1 MIPSVELIW
10 ALAASV
16 LLIVEQL
23 RHRRSLRHEL
33 KSLRS
38 SYDAAIHRNEELT
51 QASDKMG
58 DLYRYQLLTSR
69 RRAARIKKVL
79 EIATS
84 INSNLSLDKVLH
96 EIVHAVSEAAG
107 FRIVLLRVL
116 NDSSGEFEARAFAGL
131 SREAIRKLEQHPIPR
146 SEFDSWLKE
155 EFRVS
160 RSYFISHERKFW
172 GKEDDEGYTPD
183 LGIRKEG
190 EWHQEDVLFVPLYT
204 KDGAAIG
211 YLSVDDP
218 VDRRLPSRETV
229 ETLEILATHAVV
241 AIQNASL
248 YERLNQSMG
257 QLEEATERAEELND
271 LKSSFVSTVSHELRT
286 PLTAI
291 RAYVEALLESVGS
304 PNVEMQRQFLGVID
318 DQSLKLRR
326 LIDSVL
332 ELSQLESGRFRMSRE
347 PFNLITLTDEV
358 VENLRSMAG
367 PKKISIRV
375 ESAAPEIVVEA
386 DRALLKRVLHNLGS
400 NAVKFTHEGGTVT
413 FRTAMEGRT
422 VRVQIEDT
430 GIGIPK
436 EEIERI
442 FDKFY
447 QIDSSLSREYPGVG
461 LGLTVSKSIV
471 EWHGGEILAESET
484 GVGSRFT
491 VVLPVTAGDA
501 NVITHATWTP
511 SRSVSDHLTRLTVE
525 MIAEVMNARTAS
537 LMLVDEE
544 KAELYIRA
552 ARGLREEV
560 VCGTRVKIGDSIAGW
575 VAKHGQPLLVTN
587 IEEDPRFGRPNGHQ
601 YETKSLLSVPVK
613 IDGRVIGV
621 ININNKV
628 SCTPFT
634 EDDRALLSSLSDRVA
649 LAWKRVSDHERTS
662 DRTEETA
669 KALAAI
675 IENARRSRLKLS
687 SGGMAGRAVALGRK
701 LGLKEED
708 VEALAYVASVHDV
721 GMAQIDLSVLQE
733 PGKLDDV
740 AWAEVAL
747 HPLRSAEIVKPIEF
761 QEQVTEIILAHHE
774 RMDGRGYP
782 RGLKGD
788 QIPLGARIIAVL
800 DAYESMTVGRPYRHA
815 MSHADAVRELRQCKG
830 TQFDPRVVEAFAQ
843 MPEFQENTKPVR
855 AGEAA
860 HEADKTHA

>member
-1 MIPSVELIW
+1 MIPAIELIW
-10 ALAASV
+10 ALAAAV
-16 LLIVEQL
+16 LLLVEQV

-33 KSLRS
+33 KSLRT
-38 SYDAAIHRNEELT
+38 SYDAAIHRNDELT

-69 RRAARIKKVL
+69 KRAARIKKVL

-96 EIVHAVSEAAG
+96 EIVHAVSDAVG

-116 NDSSGEFEARAFAGL
+116 NDASGEFEARAFAGL
-131 SREAIRKLEQHPIPR
+131 NRDAIRKLEQLRIPR
-146 SEFDSWLKE
+146 TEFESWLKD

-172 GKEDDEGYTPD
+172 GEADEEGYTPE
-183 LGIRKEG
+183 LGARQEG

-204 KDGAAIG
+204 KDDAVIG

-218 VDRRLPSRETV
+218 VDRRLPSRETI

-248 YERLNQSMG
+248 YERLNQSMA

-291 RAYVEALLESVGS
+291 RAYVEALLENVGS
-304 PNVEMQRQFLGVID
+304 TNTDMQRQFLAVID
-318 DQSLKLRR
+318 EQSLKLRR
-326 LIDSVL
+326 LIDSIL

-358 VENLRSMAG
+358 VAVLRPMSDA
-367 PKKISIRV
+367 KKITVQV
-375 ESAAPEIVVEA
+375 ESSVPEVVVEA
-386 DRALLKRVLHNLGS
+386 DRGLLKRVLYNLGS
-400 NAVKFTHEGGTVT
+400 NAIKFTHEGGTVT
-413 FRTAMEGRT
+413 FRTTTEGGA
-422 VRVQIEDT
+422 VRVQVEDT

-436 EEIERI
+436 EELERI

-471 EWHGGEILAESET
+471 EWHGGEILAESES

-491 VVLPVTAGDA
+491 VLLPVTAGDA
-501 NVITHATWTP
+501 NVITHATWSP

-537 LMLVDEE
+537 FMLVDEE
-544 KAELYIRA
+544 RSELYIRA

-560 VCGTRVKIGDSIAGW
+560 VCGTRIKIGDSIAGW

-613 IDGRVIGV
+613 IQGRVVGV
-621 ININNKV
+621 ININNKI

-649 LAWKRVSDHERTS
+649 LAWQRVSDHERSS

-675 IENARRSRLKLS
+675 IDNARRSRLKLN
-687 SGGMAGRAVALGRK
+687 SGSMAGRAVELGRK
-701 LGLKEED
+701 LGLTEED
-708 VEALAYVASVHDV
+708 VEVLAYVASVHDV
-721 GMAQIDLSVLQE
+721 GMGQIDLTVLQE
-733 PGKLDDV
+733 PGRLDDE

-782 RGLKGD
+782 RGLKAEH
-788 QIPLGARIIAVL
+788 IPIGARIIAVL
-800 DAYESMTVGRPYRHA
+800 DAYESMTIGRPYRQPMTHA
-815 MSHADAVRELRQCKG
+815 EALQELRQCKG

-843 MPEFQENTKPVR
+843 LFESQQNTKLVR
-855 AGEAA
+855 AGEPA
-860 HEADKTHA
+860 

>member
-1 MIPSVELIW
+1 MIPSVELTW

-16 LLIVEQL
+16 LLIVEQV

-33 KSLRS
+33 KSLRT
-38 SYDAAIHRNEELT
+38 SYDAAIQRNEELT
-51 QASDKMG
+51 QASDRIG
-58 DLYRYQLLTSR
+58 DLYRFQLLTSR
-69 RRAARIKKVL
+69 KRAARIKKVL

-96 EIVHAVSEAAG
+96 EIVHAVSDAAG

-116 NDSSGEFEARAFAGL
+116 NEGTGEFEARSFAGL
-131 SREAIRKLEQHPIPR
+131 SRDAIRKLEQHKIPR
-146 SEFDSWLKE
+146 AEFESWLKD
-155 EFRVS
+155 EFRVG

-172 GKEDDEGYTPD
+172 RGEGDEGYTPD
-183 LGIRKEG
+183 LGVRKEG

-204 KDGAAIG
+204 KDGAVIG

-218 VDRRLPSRETV
+218 VDRRRPSRETV

-248 YERLNQSMG
+248 YERLNESMG

-291 RAYVEALLESVGS
+291 RAYVEALLEHVGS
-304 PNVEMQRQFLGVID
+304 PNVEMQRQFLSVID

-326 LIDSVL
+326 LIDSIL

-347 PFNLITLTDEV
+347 PFNLTALTDEV
-358 VENLRSMAG
+358 VALLRSMAD
-367 PKKISIRV
+367 PKKITLCV
-375 ESAAPEIVVEA
+375 EAAAPEIIVEA
-386 DRALLKRVLHNLGS
+386 DRGLLKRVFYNLGS
-400 NAVKFTHEGGTVT
+400 NAIKFTHEGGTVT
-413 FRTAMEGRT
+413 FRVATEGRT
-422 VRVQIEDT
+422 VRVQVEDT

-436 EEIERI
+436 EEIEKI

-491 VVLPVTAGDA
+491 VLLPITPGDA
-501 NVITHATWTP
+501 GVITHASWSP

-537 LMLVDEE
+537 FMLVDEE
-544 KAELYIRA
+544 RSELYIRA

-560 VCGTRVKIGDSIAGW
+560 VTGTRVKIGDSIAGW

-601 YETKSLLSVPVK
+601 YETKSLLSMPVK
-613 IDGRVIGV
+613 IDGRVVGV
-621 ININNKV
+621 ININNKI
-628 SCTPFT
+628 SCMPFT
-634 EDDRALLSSLSDRVA
+634 DDDRALLSSLADRVA
-649 LAWKRVSDHERTS
+649 LAWRRVEDHEKTS
-662 DRTEETA
+662 DRTEETV
-669 KALAAI
+669 KALTAI

-687 SGGMAGRAVALGRK
+687 TGSMASRAVAVGRK
-701 LGLKEED
+701 LGLSEAD

-721 GMAQIDLSVLQE
+721 GMAQVDPSILNE
-733 PGKLDDV
+733 PGRLDEK
-740 AWAEVAL
+740 AWADVAL
-747 HPLRSAEIVKPIEF
+747 HPLRSAELVKPIEF
-761 QEQVTEIILAHHE
+761 QEQVTDIILAHHE

-782 RGLKGD
+782 RGLKGE
-788 QIPLGARIIAVL
+788 QIPIGARIIAVL
-800 DAYESMTVGRPYRHA
+800 DAYESMTMGRPYRHA
-815 MSHADAVRELRQCKG
+815 MTHEEAMRELRQCTG
-830 TQFDPRVVEAFAQ
+830 TQFDRRVVEAFAQ
-843 MPEFQENTKPVR
+843 VPYSKEDTKLVQ

-860 HEADKTHA
+860 